1 MRGREIPFTLVEGF
15 VVVIVVA
22 VLLSLVGPLHP
33 PVTKEARLQ
42 ACDNNLSQLWKM
54 MGVYQLPTANSYPHE
69 LGGDFWLKLGS
80 TNPPLIDP
88 SMTDLYFC
96 PLLGE
101 STGRGCTDYLGPLS
115 DANDLPAGAFI
126 GGDKPGNHDKYSKGS
141 GNVLRKSGDVMEL
154 QGTEYDD
161 FIKACRP

>member
-1 MRGREIPFTLVEGF
+1 MRGREIPFTLLKGF
-15 VVVIVVA
+15 VVIIVVA
-22 VLLSLVGPLHP
+22 VLLSFVAPLHP

-42 ACDNNLSQLWKM
+42 ACDSSISQLWKM
-54 MGVYQLPTANSYPHE
+54 MGVYSSTTGNRYPHE

-80 TNPPLIDP
+80 TTPPLIDP

-101 STGRGCTDYLGPLS
+101 SGGQGRTDYLGPLS
-115 DANDLPAGAFI
+115 DANELPAGAFI
-126 GGDKPGNHDKYSKGS
+126 GGDKPGNHDKYWKGS

-154 QGTEYDD
+154 QMAS
-161 FIKACRP
+161 I